1 MVQTIKMSILVADLE
16 KSLGCEPNTK
26 EEICPAVQELFAHQA
41 KLEKLKKLKEDI
53 QDLTVVL
60 NEYEQMLQSMKYD
73 QEHPPLGQPIVP
85 FHSQAIEE
93 TEKDV
98 GFYETVIEDISN
110 EYRTIYNELYIE
122 PLRQQMNELYAKQKQ
137 HYEIQKERFET
148 CKEKYGRN
156 HTMFFPEKDQEF
168 ISNHRAANKAYM
180 EQWSNLQMH
189 VEMLNQQMEEEITNC

>member
-1 MVQTIKMSILVADLE
+1 MALTVDQIE
-16 KSLGCEPNTK
+16 RSLGCEPITK
-26 EEICPAVQELFAHQA
+26 NEICPAVQELFAHQA
-41 KLEKLKKLKEDI
+41 KLENLKKLKKDI

-60 NEYEQMLQSMKYD
+60 NDYEQRLLSMKHD
-73 QEHPPLGQPIVP
+73 QEHPPLGQTVVE
-85 FHSQAIEE
+85 FHSQAIAV
-93 TEKDV
+93 TKDNI

-122 PLRQQMNELYAKQKQ
+122 PLRKQMDELYAKQKK

-148 CKEKYGRN
+148 CKVKYGRN